1 LLVLYHFPDEAAQMK
16 RLMLPGPPAEQGG
29 APTPG
34 MSLEGAAAAVL
45 GINLD
50 DLTQAVLK
58 HWGWDDRLA
67 QAARPL
73 SRTAGVRHPASN
85 DEMLRTVAS
94 LSNEIASTQ
103 DLAMDKAVSAMHQIQ
118 LRYARPLN
126 LEARECQATLDH
138 AFKLIDRPMTAGAD
152 DEAPSRNQDAGAASQ
167 AAPARASSPPAQA
180 AQAATPVS
188 SARPDV
194 PAMADTSPAPLMPAG
209 TLPGG
214 AGGGLR
220 ARLQGRG
227 VTR

>member
-1 LLVLYHFPDEAAQMK
+1 
-16 RLMLPGPPAEQGG
+16 
-29 APTPG
+29 
-34 MSLEGAAAAVL
+34 
-45 GINLD
+45 
-50 DLTQAVLK
+50 
-58 HWGWDDRLA
+58 
-67 QAARPL
+67 
-73 SRTAGVRHPASN
+73 
-85 DEMLRTVAS
+85 VAS

-138 AFKLIDRPMTAGAD
+138 AVKLIDRPVKSEVD
-152 DEAPSRNQDAGAASQ
+152 DDDAPRRKQDL
-167 AAPARASSPPAQA
+167 APDAQA
-180 AQAATPVS
+180 ALASAGAPSAQAVLPASNASNASSVS
-188 SARPDV
+188 PARPDL